1 MNPVMV
7 RIIPTM
13 GMHGTSGQIIMVM
26 SPRMPLAIMIMTPV
40 MRMRKREKKPTKR
53 EMERSIKAWNFES
66 REASLD
72 ALPAEIC
79 RYGWKRVRINDEI
92 EKKSVRLAKRSLSLW
107 TKTFQPAVYHQESI
121 SIIAITI
128 LYNKK

>member
-40 MRMRKREKKPTKR
+40 MRMRKR

-107 TKTFQPAVYHQESI
+107 TKTLQPAVYHQESI